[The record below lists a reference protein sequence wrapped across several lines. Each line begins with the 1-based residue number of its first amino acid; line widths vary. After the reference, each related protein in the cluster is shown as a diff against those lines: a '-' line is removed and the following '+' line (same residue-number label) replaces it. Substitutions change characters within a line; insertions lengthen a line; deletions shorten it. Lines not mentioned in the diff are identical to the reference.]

1 MKYNKI
7 RAAVFDMDG
16 VLWEGSHAL
25 DGLTDIFDWLHEQ
38 RIPYILATNN
48 SSKTAAD
55 YVAKLAGMGVDGVD
69 EARIVTSSSATAEYL
84 AKRYPAGTKVHVL
97 GMNGIRRA
105 LTDAG
110 FDVDDDAPEVE
121 VVVSGIDFELTY
133 EKLKRTALRLN
144 SDAAFY
150 ATNADKT
157 FPSPEGLIP
166 GAGSL
171 LAALETASGRQATV
185 IGKPNAPMYEIALDR
200 LGTAPSETLMVGDR
214 LDTDIAGAFA
224 LGMPSVL
231 LFSGVTTPE
240 MLITSDIQ
248 PDVAYEDMPSLV
260 RAWAGDAW
268 WVEQRKRKRTQ
279 SAR

>member
-25 DGLTDIFDWLHEQ
+25 DGLTDIFDWLHGQ
-38 RIPYILATNN
+38 HIPYILATNN
-48 SSKTAAD
+48 SSKTPAD
-55 YVAKLAGMGVDGVD
+55 YVAKLAGLGVEGVD
-69 EARIVTSSSATAEYL
+69 EARIVTSSSATAAYL

-105 LTDAG
+105 LEDVG
-110 FDVDDDAPEVE
+110 FDVDDHAPEVE
-121 VVVSGIDFELTY
+121 IVVSGIDFELTY
-133 EKLKRTALRLN
+133 DKLKRAALYLN

-171 LAALETASGRQATV
+171 LAALETASGRTATV

-200 LGTAPSETLMVGDR
+200 LGTAASETLMVGDR
-214 LDTDIAGAFA
+214 IDTDITGAQA
-224 LGMPSVL
+224 LGMPTVL
-231 LFSGVTTPE
+231 LFTGVTSPE
-240 MLITSDIQ
+240 MLITSAIQ

-279 SAR
+279 SPR

>member
-1 MKYNKI
+1 MKYTKI

-16 VLWEGSHAL
+16 VLWEGSRAL
-25 DGLTDIFDWLHEQ
+25 DGLTDIFDWLHGQ

-48 SSKTAAD
+48 SSTTPAD
-55 YVAKLAGMGVDGVD
+55 YVAKLTRLGVNGVD
-69 EARIVTSSSATAEYL
+69 ESHIVTSSNATAAYL

-105 LTDAG
+105 LEDVG
-110 FDVDDDAPEVE
+110 FDVDDHASQVDI
-121 VVVSGIDFELTY
+121 VVCGIDFELTY
-133 EKLKRTALRLN
+133 EKLKQATLRLQ
-144 SDAAFY
+144 SEAAFY
-150 ATNADKT
+150 ATNPDKT
-157 FPSPEGLIP
+157 FPSTEGVIP

-171 LAALETASGRQATV
+171 LAALETASGRTATV
-185 IGKPNAPMYEIALDR
+185 IGKPYAPMYEIALNR

-214 LDTDIAGAFA
+214 IDTDIAGAQA
-224 LGMPSVL
+224 LGMPTVL
-231 LFSGVTTPE
+231 LFTGVTTPE
-240 MLITSDIQ
+240 MLITSAIQ

-279 SAR
+279 SAQ

>member
-16 VLWEGSHAL
+16 VLWEGNRAL
-25 DGLTDIFDWLHEQ
+25 DGLTDMFDWLHGQ
-38 RIPYILATNN
+38 GIPYILATNN
-48 SSKTAAD
+48 SSKTPAD
-55 YVAKLAGMGVDGVD
+55 YVTKLAGMDVHGVD
-69 EARIVTSSSATAEYL
+69 ESRIVTSSIATAAYL

-97 GMNGIRRA
+97 GMNGLRHA
-105 LTDAG
+105 LQEVG
-110 FDVDDDAPEVE
+110 FDVDDEALEVE

-133 EKLKRTALRLN
+133 EKLKQAALRLH
-144 SDAAFY
+144 SDAAFIC
-150 ATNADKT
+150 TNPDKT
-157 FPSPEGLIP
+157 FPSTEGIIP

-185 IGKPNAPMYEIALDR
+185 IGKPHAPMYQIALER
-200 LGTAPSETLMVGDR
+200 LGTAPAETLMVGDR
-214 LDTDIAGAFA
+214 LDTDIDGALA
-224 LGMPSVL
+224 MGMPTAL

-240 MLITSDIQ
+240 MLITSPIQ

-279 SAR
+279 SAQ